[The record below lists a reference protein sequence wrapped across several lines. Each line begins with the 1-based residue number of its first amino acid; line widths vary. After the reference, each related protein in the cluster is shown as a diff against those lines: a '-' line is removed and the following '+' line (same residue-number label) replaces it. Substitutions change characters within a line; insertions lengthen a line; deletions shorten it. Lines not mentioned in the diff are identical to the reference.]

1 MVGVGA
7 KFECTV
13 SLEDK
18 TNCTVFLRHCD
29 KTQHINEMVSKMIQ
43 KISLTNSEDKCH
55 KSRCLCG

>member
-29 KTQHINEMVSKMIQ
+29 KTQHINEMVSNDTKNFSY
-43 KISLTNSEDKCH
+43 KFG
-55 KSRCLCG
+55 R